1 MEHDCSMCVFGSNLA
16 SKLGYSP
23 FDYIPGCIKKKVLGI
38 YILNNPKKC
47 NKFIQKGG
55 ARL

>member
-1 MEHDCSMCVFGSNLA
+1 MKQDCSMCVFGSNLA

-23 FDYIPGCIKKKVLGI
+23 FDYVPGCIKKKVLGI